1 MRPYFDLLLLAVV
14 IVYIIDVS
22 GVIESIKGPLS
33 KMVYR
38 ETGRKMRPLRP
49 FDCSLC
55 MTWWAG
61 IIYIIAVG
69 EFSLPT
75 LTWVAVLSAMS
86 TRIHRAIQF
95 LQDAADAFFDFLT
108 SKINGHG
115 NE

>member
-1 MRPYFDLLLLAVV
+1 MSVYADLLMLSVI

-22 GVIESIKGPLS
+22 GVMDSIKGTLS
-33 KMVYR
+33 KIVYN
-38 ETGRKMRPLRP
+38 ETGRRMRPLRP

-55 MTWWAG
+55 MIWWAG

-69 EFSLPT
+69 EFSLPAI
-75 LTWVAVLSAMS
+75 TWVAFLSAMS

>member
-14 IVYIIDVS
+14 IVYVVDVS
-22 GVIESIKGPLS
+22 GVMESIKGALS
-33 KMVYR
+33 RWLGAKVSR
-38 ETGRKMRPLRP
+38 IRP

>member
-22 GVIESIKGPLS
+22 GVMESIKGALS
-33 KMVYR
+33 RWLGAKVSR
-38 ETGRKMRPLRP
+38 IRP

-55 MTWWAG
+55 MIWWAG

-75 LTWVAVLSAMS
+75 LTWVAFLSAMS

-95 LQDAADAFFDFLT
+95 LQDATDAFFDFFT